1 MSELAL
7 RTIFAVVAAP
17 LALWIVL
24 VGGAPLAALLAIVC
38 ALGAWEFYRIAR
50 AAGANPLSDA
60 GIALAGLVPLAIH
73 ASYLGVFT
81 VPLAV
86 VALVVLLLLGA
97 SIWLRGVAG
106 RPIAAVATT
115 LLGVAYTAGM
125 LGFGYAIRYHDTVR
139 GYDDVAAHH
148 IGGSAF
154 ALRVPPGGALL
165 IFPLV
170 ITWASDIGAYFV
182 GRAIGGRKLI
192 PSVSPAKT
200 ISGAVGGLVASMIVS
215 WMYAR
220 WVLVP
225 VASLGFTPWGALL
238 FGALIS
244 VAAQVGDL
252 FESLIKREGG
262 VKDSSRII
270 PGHGGILDRFDSLIF
285 VLPVAYLLLGWLPLP
300 VFR

>member
-24 VGGAPLAALLAIVC
+24 VGGAPLAALLAIVS

-50 AAGANPLSDA
+50 ATGATPVSDA
-60 GIALAGLVPLAIH
+60 GIAVAGLIPLAVH
-73 ASYLGVFT
+73 ASYLGLFT
-81 VPLAV
+81 VRP
-86 VALVVLLLLGA
+86 ALWALLVLLLMA
-97 SIWLRGVAG
+97 ATIWLRGVEG
-106 RPIAAVATT
+106 KPLAAVSTT
-115 LLGVAYTAGM
+115 LFGVAYTAG
-125 LGFGYAIRYHDTVR
+125 LLSFGYAIRYHDTVA
-139 GYDDVAAHH
+139 GYDVVAASHLV
-148 IGGSAF
+148 IGPFG
-154 ALRVPPGGALL
+154 LRIPPGGALL

-170 ITWASDIGAYFV
+170 VTWASDIGAYFV
-182 GRAIGGRKLI
+182 GRTIGGRKLI
-192 PSVSPAKT
+192 PSVSPGKT
-200 ISGAVGGLVASMIVS
+200 VSGAVGGLVASMLVALLF
-215 WMYAR
+215 AR
-220 WVLVP
+220 TVLVP

-238 FGALIS
+238 FGGLIS

-285 VLPVAYLLLGWLPLP
+285 VLPVAYLLLGWLPFP

>member
-17 LALWIVL
+17 VALWIVL

-81 VPLAV
+81 VPPAV
-86 VALVVLLLLGA
+86 AALVVLLLLGA
-97 SIWLRGVAG
+97 SIWLRGVEG
-106 RPIAAVATT
+106 KPIAAVATT
-115 LLGVAYTAGM
+115 LLGVVYTAGM

-139 GYDDVAAHH
+139 GYDEVAAKQLDLA
-148 IGGSAF
+148 G
-154 ALRVPPGGALL
+154 LVVRVPPGGALL

-170 ITWASDIGAYFV
+170 VTWASDVGAYFV
-182 GRAIGGRKLI
+182 GRAVGGRKLI

-200 ISGAVGGLVASMIVS
+200 VSGALGGLVFSMVIAWV
-215 WMYAR
+215 YAR

-225 VASLGFTPWGALL
+225 VAQLGFTPWGALL

-244 VAAQVGDL
+244 VAAQTGDL
-252 FESLIKREGG
+252 FESLIKRESG